1 MIIIYLIK
9 KNQDLNKNY
18 YYVKNDIYFHHD
30 FSLMMLYMD
39 LNLKIIFG
47 LIKDFDFHYILIM
60 NYDYLN
66 YYLHNLYYYL
76 YLLL

>member
-1 MIIIYLIK
+1 
-9 KNQDLNKNY
+9 
-18 YYVKNDIYFHHD
+18 
-30 FSLMMLYMD
+30 MD